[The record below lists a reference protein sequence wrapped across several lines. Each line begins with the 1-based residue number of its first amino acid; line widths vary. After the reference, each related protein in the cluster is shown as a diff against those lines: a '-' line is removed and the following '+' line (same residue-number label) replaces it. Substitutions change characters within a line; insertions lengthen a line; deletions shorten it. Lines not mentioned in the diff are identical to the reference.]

1 MAVMRSALLLLTTLL
16 LALPAAAGPY
26 APQEFDFSEI
36 RDLEAS
42 AFGIVESVRDLSA
55 RKAREIVVRLED
67 GRQVVVV
74 QGGMQPIEPG
84 EQVRLARHG
93 HNFFILN
100 L

>member
-1 MAVMRSALLLLTTLL
+1 MRSVLILSTLL
-16 LALPAAAGPY
+16 LALPAVAGPY
-26 APQEFDFSEI
+26 APQEYDFSEI
-36 RDLEAS
+36 RGLEAS
-42 AFGIVESVRDLSA
+42 AFGVVESVRDLSA
-55 RKAREIVVRLED
+55 REAREIVVRLED

-74 QGGMQPIEPG
+74 QGGTQPIEPG

>member
-1 MAVMRSALLLLTTLL
+1 MRHLLIISALLL
-16 LALPAAAGPY
+16 ASLPAAAGPY
-26 APQEFDFSEI
+26 APHEYDFSEI
-36 RDLEAS
+36 RRLEAS
-42 AFGIVESVRDLSA
+42 AFGVVESVRDLSA
-55 RKAREIVVRLED
+55 REAREIVVRLED

-74 QGGMQPIEPG
+74 QGGMRPIEPG